1 MNCGCEKAAL
11 LGLKQ
16 IKEEVEKWD
25 KDKQELIYFGK
36 IGDCQKWLWFL
47 METTSWV
54 MGEPFGTCVHTKPIR
69 TVLTSLFPASVRTG
83 NNKREPVCFG
93 SPWAQDYFLTGPEKN
108 RLGWERETESKIT
121 IPTQRPW
128 NRDHRDQKI
137 MTVFTF
143 PLTKGERTQKDF
155 FLKDLMENN
164 DDNDWFKSHQ
174 VHSPSICE
182 EQHSII
188 WEKIHKW
195 MCLLAQLLLLTAMR
209 LTRKCCFSLLLV
221 RFFWWSH
228 TSLMSQT
235 MLRFDQIPTS
245 FIETHNISNA

>member
-83 NNKREPVCFG
+83 NNKRAGTGLLREPVSAGLFFN
-93 SPWAQDYFLTGPEKN
+93 WTGEK
-108 RLGWERETESKIT
+108 
-121 IPTQRPW
+121 
-128 NRDHRDQKI
+128 
-137 MTVFTF
+137 
-143 PLTKGERTQKDF
+143 
-155 FLKDLMENN
+155 
-164 DDNDWFKSHQ
+164 
-174 VHSPSICE
+174 
-182 EQHSII
+182 
-188 WEKIHKW
+188 
-195 MCLLAQLLLLTAMR
+195 
-209 LTRKCCFSLLLV
+209 
-221 RFFWWSH
+221 
-228 TSLMSQT
+228 QT
-235 MLRFDQIPTS
+235 GMGKR
-245 FIETHNISNA
+245 N